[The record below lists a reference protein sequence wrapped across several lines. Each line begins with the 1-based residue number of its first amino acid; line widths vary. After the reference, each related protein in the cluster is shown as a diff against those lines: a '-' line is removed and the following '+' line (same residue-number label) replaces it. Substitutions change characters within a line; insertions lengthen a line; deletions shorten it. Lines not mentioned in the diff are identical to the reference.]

1 MERAIC
7 IFSELCI
14 SSELHPILDLR
25 IINSF
30 LRKFTFHILMLN
42 VLSQSIRQGDWFTSV
57 NLSDALHRSKVVRD
71 TAFLVTHLTELRFK
85 IMRIK
90 SCLVPTQ
97 RIEYLGVKL
106 DFLSYRATLSD
117 DCVTW
122 YPTVPR
128 HVQEVTLRTC
138 V

>member
-1 MERAIC
+1 ME
-7 IFSELCI
+7 
-14 SSELHPILDLR
+14 HLR
-25 IINSF
+25 I
-30 LRKFTFHILMLN
+30 RG
-42 VLSQSIRQGDWFTSV
+42 Q
-57 NLSDALHRSKVVRD
+57 D
-71 TAFLVTHLTELRFK
+71 TASLVTHHTKLGFK
-85 IMRIK
+85 INQK
-90 SCLVPTQ
+90 ESCLVPTQ